1 MGERERERERC
12 ATVSHYMQGLT
23 LTEFVTG
30 PVCEVTGL
38 NVLVVMSPRQHRK
51 KRRGKEEKKKKK
63 RKKEREKKEEKK
75 EHECYTAKF
84 FCSQ

>member
-51 KRRGKEEKKKKK
+51 KRRGKEEKKKK
-63 RKKEREKKEEKK
+63 RKKEKRKGKKGRKK
-75 EHECYTAKF
+75 RT
-84 FCSQ
+84 